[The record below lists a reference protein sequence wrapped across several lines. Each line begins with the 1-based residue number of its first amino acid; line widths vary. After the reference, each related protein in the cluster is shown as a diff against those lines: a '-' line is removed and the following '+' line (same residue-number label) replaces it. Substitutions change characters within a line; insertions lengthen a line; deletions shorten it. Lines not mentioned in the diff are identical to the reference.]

1 MDSVLKKLEEVL
13 NDEDGFFMKVR
24 NLEGCDDAKLN
35 EVLLALKEIGL
46 FYADKTFVPKY
57 LYFLIIDMEPV
68 LFGMIDS
75 YNDEG
80 NQQIFMAI
88 DKISTALG
96 KCFSTD

>member
-1 MDSVLKKLEEVL
+1 MDTVIKKLEDVL

-35 EVLLALKEIGL
+35 DVLVALKEIEQ
-46 FYADKTFVPKY
+46 FYAGTAYVPKY

-80 NQQIFMAI
+80 KQLIFASI
-88 DKISTALG
+88 DKINIALG